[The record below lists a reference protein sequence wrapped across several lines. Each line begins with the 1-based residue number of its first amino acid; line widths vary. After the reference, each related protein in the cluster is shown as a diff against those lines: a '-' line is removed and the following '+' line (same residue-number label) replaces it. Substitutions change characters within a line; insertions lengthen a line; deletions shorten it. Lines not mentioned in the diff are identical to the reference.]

1 VPGEAVTRN
10 SVRTDLPA
18 DHPSVGTR
26 RFDGRL
32 VAWLRRPSWLGG
44 TVLPARWERRHLV
57 LVALVVL
64 GLAHTLAVAPHYHFG
79 SFDDDASY
87 VEMAKALA
95 AGAGLTS
102 RLPQGLPL
110 ASTYPPGY
118 SLLLTPLALVSGHAV
133 WPYRLLSTVLFA
145 VVMVLTWVYLGRRG
159 VGERTRAVV
168 LALLALNPVAATFA
182 TMVMAEMPFLV
193 VLLALLLLVGRWE
206 RQNGVLTRT
215 ALAVCVCAAG
225 LVWLKEAAIGL
236 VLGLVLWL
244 LVRRDGRRAAVTA
257 GATAVLLV
265 PVALVRLAGHTP
277 LLGTRYSDEL
287 GGYYS
292 GGLLHR
298 VVNVFP
304 HAAVLFVRAA
314 LPRSIVPT
322 AWIPGRNHGV
332 LHPMVEVLV
341 VSAAPLVVLG
351 FIRWALRHRDAAV
364 LVVPVYVLESLAWP
378 DVNERR
384 VILVLPVILAWYALG
399 AVWVLDILR
408 AASRR
413 LPSGPAALPAVVLP
427 VAGAL
432 LVLVTLLVQFPRD
445 YLYGLGGST
454 SRPVGSAYMDL
465 LGRLGT
471 PQQVVETDYLWT
483 TSLLTGHRTR
493 NTAFTEGCVS
503 GPALE
508 SALRADN
515 AAYLVSGTLNSGGL
529 GNTCLLRLLYT
540 DPHAVLLYAGRAD
553 DASVFELLGHGS
565 PHAGLTDLL
574 GSVPPVAGDGASLR
588 TGTAAVQTPRQRP
601 ERDDVVSLPASGTAT
616 ITWSWAAARTIGQLS
631 TGILAPTAGGRLDRA
646 VLQIRRR
653 AGSWTTVAASRGP
666 ARFLLDSLPAAG
678 VTAVR
683 LVLRGRGTVTVQ
695 DVHALGRLAAP
706 AP

>member
-1 VPGEAVTRN
+1 
-10 SVRTDLPA
+10 
-18 DHPSVGTR
+18 
-26 RFDGRL
+26 
-32 VAWLRRPSWLGG
+32 
-44 TVLPARWERRHLV
+44 
-57 LVALVVL
+57 
-64 GLAHTLAVAPHYHFG
+64 
-79 SFDDDASY
+79 
-87 VEMAKALA
+87 
-95 AGAGLTS
+95 
-102 RLPQGLPL
+102 
-110 ASTYPPGY
+110 
-118 SLLLTPLALVSGHAV
+118 
-133 WPYRLLSTVLFA
+133 
-145 VVMVLTWVYLGRRG
+145 
-159 VGERTRAVV
+159 
-168 LALLALNPVAATFA
+168 
-182 TMVMAEMPFLV
+182 
-193 VLLALLLLVGRWE
+193 
-206 RQNGVLTRT
+206 
-215 ALAVCVCAAG
+215 
-225 LVWLKEAAIGL
+225 
-236 VLGLVLWL
+236 
-244 LVRRDGRRAAVTA
+244 
-257 GATAVLLV
+257 
-265 PVALVRLAGHTP
+265 
-277 LLGTRYSDEL
+277 
-287 GGYYS
+287 
-292 GGLLHR
+292 
-298 VVNVFP
+298 
-304 HAAVLFVRAA
+304 
-314 LPRSIVPT
+314 
-322 AWIPGRNHGV
+322 
-332 LHPMVEVLV
+332 
-341 VSAAPLVVLG
+341 
-351 FIRWALRHRDAAV
+351 
-364 LVVPVYVLESLAWP
+364 
-378 DVNERR
+378 
-384 VILVLPVILAWYALG
+384 
-399 AVWVLDILR
+399 
-408 AASRR
+408 
-413 LPSGPAALPAVVLP
+413 
-427 VAGAL
+427 
-432 LVLVTLLVQFPRD
+432 
-445 YLYGLGGST
+445 
-454 SRPVGSAYMDL
+454 MDL